1 MGTGAQQAEKH
12 HAESWRDPDAH
23 AAAYAAQDSSTPTAP
38 IALAEDDTRAI
49 DPPPPPV
56 FWRET
61 VPAAILALTGFGWIT
76 AVGWIVATASP
87 ITPDALGLIGWIGLA
102 SGPLALIAILY
113 LLLQRTSRREAR
125 RFARSARAMGEQA
138 AYLERVIAGLSL
150 RIDEQRALLTHHAE
164 VLLEQGDKAVARL
177 GEISGAIR
185 QDTAQLSQSSALLA
199 DAAAVASSDMG
210 VLMTDLPLAEAQT
223 RQMAELLLAAGRSA
237 REQAAEFANQLAA
250 MAEHGREAEAVAE
263 SAGGS
268 LAAHLARIEESG
280 AAADRRMR
288 DAGASMARTV
298 EEALSQAAQAI
309 DDSRKAIDAQ
319 GAAMLAMIEQSRA
332 ALDRAGSDSA
342 RSLGQRL
349 DDLGAKVDSL
359 ASRLAAQD
367 AASHA
372 LVGNLDKA
380 LAGIEQRFAALG
392 ETGTERTADL
402 AEAIVAL
409 SEHVDKM
416 AAVLTGG
423 GDAAD
428 ALLQRASL
436 LRASLDASAREIGET
451 LPAALAAAA
460 PEAERLETA
469 ARAANTL
476 LGEGNERVATMRD
489 QAETLHALIVD
500 ADENSRKLADGAGP
514 KLVEALLRVRE
525 AAAQAAD
532 HARETLAS
540 VIPEA
545 AGRIASASGE
555 AVDRALAGRVEK
567 QMAEVVAAAE
577 QAVRTAA
584 DASERLT
591 REMLAISE
599 TTATV
604 ERRIEKAKAD
614 AEKDANFSHQVALLI
629 ESLNSTSID
638 VTKILSNEV
647 TDSAWAAYLKGDRG
661 IFTRRAVRLISA
673 GEARE
678 IARHYQEEPEFREQV
693 NRYIHDFEAM
703 LRRILASRDSSPLSV
718 TILSSDMGKL
728 YVALAQAIERLR
740 R

>member
-1 MGTGAQQAEKH
+1 
-12 HAESWRDPDAH
+12 
-23 AAAYAAQDSSTPTAP
+23 
-38 IALAEDDTRAI
+38 
-49 DPPPPPV
+49 
-56 FWRET
+56 
-61 VPAAILALTGFGWIT
+61 
-76 AVGWIVATASP
+76 
-87 ITPDALGLIGWIGLA
+87 
-102 SGPLALIAILY
+102 
-113 LLLQRTSRREAR
+113 
-125 RFARSARAMGEQA
+125 
-138 AYLERVIAGLSL
+138 
-150 RIDEQRALLTHHAE
+150 
-164 VLLEQGDKAVARL
+164 
-177 GEISGAIR
+177 
-185 QDTAQLSQSSALLA
+185 
-199 DAAAVASSDMG
+199 
-210 VLMTDLPLAEAQT
+210 
-223 RQMAELLLAAGRSA
+223 
-237 REQAAEFANQLAA
+237 
-250 MAEHGREAEAVAE
+250 
-263 SAGGS
+263 
-268 LAAHLARIEESG
+268 
-280 AAADRRMR
+280 MR
-288 DAGASMARTV
+288 DAGANMARTV

-428 ALLQRASL
+428 ALLQRATL

-545 AGRIASASGE
+545 AGRIANASGE

-577 QAVRTAA
+577 EAVRTAA